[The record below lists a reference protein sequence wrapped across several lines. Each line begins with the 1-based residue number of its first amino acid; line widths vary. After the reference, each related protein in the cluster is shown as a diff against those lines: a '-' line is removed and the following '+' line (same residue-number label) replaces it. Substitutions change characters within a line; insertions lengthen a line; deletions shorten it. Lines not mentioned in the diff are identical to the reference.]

1 MIRPESSLG
10 NTLRAWRARITTE
23 DVGLPATRRRRTAG
37 LRREELALL
46 AGISTDYLLR
56 LEQGR
61 ALRPSR
67 DVVAAL
73 ARALR
78 LSTNET
84 CHFHLVA
91 GLLPPTPQG
100 IPQQLPPGVERLVSR
115 WGNIPVGVFSASWT
129 LLSWTSM
136 WAALL
141 GDPALRRPEERNLVR
156 AVFKEP
162 SGKESSDKEHS
173 DKEPSDTGHSL
184 FPVEQSTAEFKAALV
199 ADLRITHGAYP
210 HDEEFRAL
218 VGEAMSS
225 SEEFRDLWSAPAL
238 GSRLGGHKRL
248 RHPLVGEIRL
258 DNDVLKV
265 PDHDVRIVTYTAE
278 PGTPDEEKLEYLRV
292 TAAAQPALPL
302 SPG

>member
-1 MIRPESSLG
+1 MSRPESSLG

-100 IPQQLPPGVERLVSR
+100 IPQQMPPGVQRLVSR

-141 GDPALRRPEERNLVR
+141 GDPALRTREERNLVR

-162 SGKESSDKEHS
+162 SEKK
-173 DKEPSDTGHSL
+173 PSGRGHSL

-210 HDEEFRAL
+210 HDEDFRAL
-218 VGEAMSS
+218 VGEVMSNS
-225 SEEFRDLWSAPAL
+225 AEFRDLWSAPAL

-248 RHPLVGEIRL
+248 RHPLVGEISL

-278 PGTPDEEKLEYLRV
+278 PGTPDEEKLERLRV
-292 TAAAQPALPL
+292 AAAQPALPL

>member
-1 MIRPESSLG
+1 MSRPESSLG

-91 GLLPPTPQG
+91 GLLPPTPKG
-100 IPQQLPPGVERLVSR
+100 IPQQMPPGVQRLVSR

-141 GDPALRRPEERNLVR
+141 GDPALRPPEERNLVR

-162 SGKESSDKEHS
+162 S
-173 DKEPSDTGHSL
+173 DKEPSDMGHPL
-184 FPVEQSTAEFKAALV
+184 FPIEQSTAEFKAALV

-218 VGEAMSS
+218 VGQVMSN

-248 RHPLVGEIRL
+248 RHPLVGEIFL

-278 PGTPDEEKLEYLRV
+278 PGTPDEEKLEYVRV
-292 TAAAQPALPL
+292 AAAQTALPL

>member
-1 MIRPESSLG
+1 MSRPESSLG

-91 GLLPPTPQG
+91 GLLPPTPKG
-100 IPQQLPPGVERLVSR
+100 IPQQMPPGVQRLVSR

-156 AVFKEP
+156 AVFE
-162 SGKESSDKEHS
+162 G
-173 DKEPSDTGHSL
+173 PSDMDHPL
-184 FPVEQSTAEFKAALV
+184 FSVEQSTTEFKAALV

-210 HDEEFRAL
+210 QDEEFRAL
-218 VGEAMSS
+218 IGEVMSN

-248 RHPLVGEIRL
+248 RHPLVGEIGL

-278 PGTPDEEKLEYLRV
+278 PGTPDEEKLECLRV
-292 TAAAQPALPL
+292 AAARSALPL
-302 SPG
+302 SSG

>member
-1 MIRPESSLG
+1 MSRPENALG
-10 NTLRAWRARITTE
+10 NTLRAWRARITTA

-67 DVVAAL
+67 DVVASL
-73 ARALR
+73 ARALQ

-100 IPQQLPPGVERLVSR
+100 IPHQMPPGVQRLVSR

-129 LLSWTSM
+129 LLTWTSM

-141 GDPALRRPEERNLVR
+141 GDPSLRPPEERNLVR
-156 AVFKEP
+156 AVFQEP
-162 SGKESSDKEHS
+162 SG
-173 DKEPSDTGHSL
+173 PGHPL
-184 FPVEQSTAEFKAALV
+184 FPVEQGATEFKAALV
-199 ADLRITHGAYP
+199 ADLRITRGAYP
-210 HDEEFRAL
+210 HDEEFRVL
-218 VGEAMSS
+218 IDEVMSH
-225 SEEFRDLWSAPAL
+225 SEEFRGLWNAPVL

-248 RHPLVGEIRL
+248 RHPLVGEISL

-278 PGTPDEEKLEYLRV
+278 PGTPDEEKLEHLRV
-292 TAAAQPALPL
+292 AAGRTALPL
-302 SPG
+302 SSG

>member
-1 MIRPESSLG
+1 MSRPDNSLG
-10 NTLRAWRARITTE
+10 NTLRAWRGRITTE
-23 DVGLPATRRRRTAG
+23 DVGLPATRRRRTDG

-67 DVVAAL
+67 DVVASL

-91 GLLPPTPQG
+91 GLLPPKPQG
-100 IPQQLPPGVERLVSR
+100 IPHQLPPGVQRLVSR

-129 LLSWTSM
+129 LLTWTSM

-141 GDPALRRPEERNLVR
+141 GDPSLRPPEERNLVR

-162 SGKESSDKEHS
+162 
-173 DKEPSDTGHSL
+173 PSDMGYPL
-184 FPVEQSTAEFKAALV
+184 FPAEQNTTEFKAALV

-210 HDEEFRAL
+210 HDEEFKAL
-218 VGEAMSS
+218 MDEVMSS

-238 GSRLGGHKRL
+238 GSRLDGHKRL
-248 RHPLVGEIRL
+248 RHPLVGEIGL
-258 DNDVLKV
+258 DSDVLKV
-265 PDHDVRIVTYTAE
+265 PDHDVRIVTCTAE

-292 TAAAQPALPL
+292 AAAQAAQAAQAALPL
-302 SPG
+302 SSG

>member
-1 MIRPESSLG
+1 MSRPENSLG

-67 DVVAAL
+67 DVVASL
-73 ARALR
+73 ARALQ

-84 CHFHLVA
+84 CHLHLVA
-91 GLLPPTPQG
+91 GLLPPTPKNVPHQM
-100 IPQQLPPGVERLVSR
+100 PPGVRRLVSR

-129 LLSWTSM
+129 LLTWTSM

-141 GDPALRRPEERNLVR
+141 GDPSLRPPEERNLVR

-162 SGKESSDKEHS
+162 PG
-173 DKEPSDTGHSL
+173 TGHPL
-184 FPVEQSTAEFKAALV
+184 FPMEQSITEFKAALV
-199 ADLRITHGAYP
+199 ADLRITYGAYP
-210 HDEEFRAL
+210 HDEELRVL
-218 VGEAMSS
+218 IGEAMSN
-225 SEEFRDLWSAPAL
+225 SEEFRGMWRTPAL

-248 RHPLVGEIRL
+248 QHPLVGEISL

-278 PGTPDEEKLEYLRV
+278 PGTSDEEKLEYLRV
-292 TAAAQPALPL
+292 AAIRTALPL
-302 SPG
+302 SSG

>member
-1 MIRPESSLG
+1 M
-10 NTLRAWRARITTE
+10 
-23 DVGLPATRRRRTAG
+23 
-37 LRREELALL
+37 RREELALL

-100 IPQQLPPGVERLVSR
+100 IPQQMPPGVQRLVSR

-141 GDPALRRPEERNLVR
+141 GDPALRTREERNLVR

-162 SGKESSDKEHS
+162 SEKK
-173 DKEPSDTGHSL
+173 PSGRGHSL

-210 HDEEFRAL
+210 HDEDFRAL
-218 VGEAMSS
+218 VGEVMSNS
-225 SEEFRDLWSAPAL
+225 AEFRDLWSAPAL

-248 RHPLVGEIRL
+248 RHPLVGEISL

-278 PGTPDEEKLEYLRV
+278 PGTPDEEKLERLRV
-292 TAAAQPALPL
+292 AAAQPALPL

>member
-1 MIRPESSLG
+1 MSRPENSLG

-37 LRREELALL
+37 LRREELASL

-67 DVVAAL
+67 DVVASL

-91 GLLPPTPQG
+91 GLLPPTPQN
-100 IPQQLPPGVERLVSR
+100 IPHQLPPGVQRLVSR

-129 LLSWTSM
+129 LLTWTSM

-141 GDPALRRPEERNLVR
+141 GDPSRRPSEERNLVR

-162 SGKESSDKEHS
+162 S
-173 DKEPSDTGHSL
+173 DTGHPL
-184 FPVEQSTAEFKAALV
+184 FLMEQSTTEFKAALV

-210 HDEEFRAL
+210 HDEEFRVL
-218 VGEAMSS
+218 MGEAMSE
-225 SEEFRDLWSAPAL
+225 SEEFRALWSTPAL

-248 RHPLVGEIRL
+248 QHPLVGEISL

-278 PGTPDEEKLEYLRV
+278 PGTTDEEKLEYLRI
-292 TAAAQPALPL
+292 AAARTAPPTPPL
-302 SPG
+302 SLSPTPPAPLRD

>member
-1 MIRPESSLG
+1 MSRPESSLG
-10 NTLRAWRARITTE
+10 TTLRAWRARITTE

-91 GLLPPTPQG
+91 GLLPPKPQG
-100 IPQQLPPGVERLVSR
+100 IPHQMPPGVQRLVSR
-115 WGNIPVGVFSASWT
+115 WGNNPVGVFSASWT
-129 LLSWTSM
+129 LLTWTSM

-141 GDPALRRPEERNLVR
+141 GDPALRPPEERNLVR
-156 AVFKEP
+156 AVFE
-162 SGKESSDKEHS
+162 G
-173 DKEPSDTGHSL
+173 PSDMDHPL
-184 FPVEQSTAEFKAALV
+184 FSIEQSATEFKAALV

-210 HDEEFRAL
+210 HDQEFRAL
-218 VGEAMSS
+218 MGEVMSE
-225 SEEFRDLWSAPAL
+225 SEEFRELWSAPAL
-238 GSRLGGHKRL
+238 GSRLGGRKRL
-248 RHPLVGEIRL
+248 RHPLVGEMSL

-278 PGTPDEEKLEYLRV
+278 PGTPDEEKLECLRV
-292 TAAAQPALPL
+292 AAAQTALPL
-302 SPG
+302 SG

>member
-1 MIRPESSLG
+1 MSRPESSLG

-129 LLSWTSM
+129 LLSWTAM

-141 GDPALRRPEERNLVR
+141 GDPALRPPEERNLVR

-162 SGKESSDKEHS
+162 SDKEPS

-218 VGEAMSS
+218 MDEAMSN

-248 RHPLVGEIRL
+248 RHPLVGEICL

-265 PDHDVRIVTYTAE
+265 PDHDVRIVTYTA
-278 PGTPDEEKLEYLRV
+278 
-292 TAAAQPALPL
+292 
-302 SPG
+302 